1 MQKLTLIVEK
11 LLSQLAASKG
21 VPFDSPPYM
30 IVEDSLDQMR
40 ILVALEEAL
49 DTVFD
54 DADFRTLNLE
64 SRKSLIESILA
75 ILPKDNSL

>member
-1 MQKLTLIVEK
+1 MEKLTTIVEK
-11 LLSQLAASKG
+11 LLVQLATSKG
-21 VPFDSPPYM
+21 VPLDSPPYM

-40 ILVALEEAL
+40 ILVALEEGL

-64 SRKSLIESILA
+64 SRTALINSILA
-75 ILPKDNSL
+75 IIPKE